1 MQNMKTETI
10 LKEKCRFISKNS
22 SFFVNNYKNKI
33 VMLNLKAILLDQK
46 PLTECDTYQDIME
59 EIKKQN
65 IDKGSDEA
73 LNILFHIV
81 YLIRSEAKNEQIR
94 EEETEKVREYV
105 KFVNTK
111 IEYINQTSVKIGE
124 SGLDQIFSNDKQEKK
139 GRI

>member
-1 MQNMKTETI
+1 MQGKSI
-10 LKEKCRFISKNS
+10 IIYAWK
-22 SFFVNNYKNKI
+22 
-33 VMLNLKAILLDQK
+33 
-46 PLTECDTYQDIME
+46 
-59 EIKKQN
+59 KKQR
-65 IDKGSDEA
+65 A
-73 LNILFHIV
+73 TLNILFHIV
-81 YLIRSEAKNEQIR
+81 YLIRSEAKTEQIR